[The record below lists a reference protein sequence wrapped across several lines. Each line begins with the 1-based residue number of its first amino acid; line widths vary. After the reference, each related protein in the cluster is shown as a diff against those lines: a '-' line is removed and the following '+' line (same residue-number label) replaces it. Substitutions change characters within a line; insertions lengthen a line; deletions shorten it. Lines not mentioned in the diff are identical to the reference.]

1 MLISLINVDYK
12 NVKSLHSMLKQVD
25 ANCLEFTKKNDLL
38 TQLVTNINGD
48 VLAISVESPTSH
60 LLEEIC
66 LMHLHKPKPIV
77 LFTHNDDLEM
87 IKSAT
92 RVGVSAYVAG
102 HLPLERITSVLQAA
116 IARFDELIFLKN
128 ELFEVQ
134 AKLTDRKVIERAKGL
149 LMKQRS
155 LDEDEAYG
163 LLRSIAMK
171 KNMKL
176 ADLST
181 QLIETADMLIV

>member
-12 NVKSLHSMLKQVD
+12 NVEGLHNMLKEAD
-25 ANCLEFTKKNDLL
+25 ANCLIFSKKNDLL
-38 TQLVTNINGD
+38 TQLATNINSD
-48 VLAISVESPTSH
+48 VLVISADSPTHH

-66 LMHLHKPKPIV
+66 LIHLHKPKPIV
-77 LFTHNDDLEM
+77 LFTQNDDANM

-92 RVGVSAYVAG
+92 RAGVSAYVAG
-102 HLPLERITSVLQAA
+102 YLPVERVTSVLQAA

-128 ELFEVQ
+128 ELFDVQ

-176 ADLST
+176 ADLSN
-181 QLIETADMLIV
+181 QLLETAAMLIV